1 MIVYREVVGQNAKY
15 QLEGSQKA
23 SVMLAVTDFQNQLLD
38 LQWAGNSAGEGSVMQ
53 EVGMGLDQSSPKS
66 AQVINNVA
74 LLVALVGGYH
84 QIDLII
90 SDNSIPN
97 IAIKGVSGTWLMLNL
112 NRFIQKARFRI
123 VFGGRR

>member
-15 QLEGSQKA
+15 QSEGSQKA

-66 AQVINNVA
+66 ALVINNVA
-74 LLVALVGGYH
+74 RFVALT
-84 QIDLII
+84 
-90 SDNSIPN
+90 
-97 IAIKGVSGTWLMLNL
+97 A
-112 NRFIQKARFRI
+112 F
-123 VFGGRR
+123 

>member
-1 MIVYREVVGQNAKY
+1 MREVR
-15 QLEGSQKA
+15 
-23 SVMLAVTDFQNQLLD
+23 MRLA
-38 LQWAGNSAGEGSVMQ
+38 
-53 EVGMGLDQSSPKS
+53 QSSPKS
-66 AQVINNVA
+66 ALVINNVA
-74 LLVALVGGYH
+74 LSVALVGGYH
-84 QIDLII
+84 QLDLII